1 MQHDPLRRHEDARR
15 EIGHTTVSRRIAWML
30 AGCFIG
36 LLGVPGAAQLL
47 SGAGIAV
54 GGPSALTSPAPDGL
68 VGRIFTTNRQWLA
81 AAQRIEDAVGERSLV
96 VETLR
101 PVAQSVLT
109 GVLGAGTELAYPV
122 GQGWLFYGPDLKYVT
137 GKEFLATRQLE
148 RRATSGDTVTRPPE
162 PDPRPAILALDR
174 SLAARDIQLIVMPT
188 PVKPTVE
195 FGRLSEGGDETL
207 IENGSYAPLVDALRA
222 RGVLVFDAGT
232 AIREAR
238 ETLTG
243 PLYLATDTHW
253 RPETMEV
260 VARRLAEFIA
270 DHVQLA
276 PASIGLQTAGSEV
289 TNRGDIVP
297 LLGLASNARLYP
309 AETVLIRRVTA
320 GGEPW
325 RRDPNAD
332 ILLLG
337 DSFTNVFSV
346 RTMGWGESAG
356 LAEHLSLALDRPID
370 RISQNDDGA
379 HASRTLLA
387 TELRRGQDRLDGKRV
402 VILQFANREL
412 AFGDWPII
420 DIRTALR
427 PDGSPPRSTFAAPR
441 DDRRVDVTGTVRAVG
456 PIPTP
461 GSVPYKDQIVGVH
474 VGDLALD
481 SDTDGGPLNGTEAL
495 VYLWG
500 MRDNEL
506 TPVSDLRP
514 GSPIVLTLEPWAN
527 VAADLDGINRGELED
542 TASQLAEPWWGQQR
556 GLEP

>member
-47 SGAGIAV
+47 SGAGIAI

-68 VGRIFTTNRQWLA
+68 VGRIFTTNRRWLA

-253 RPETMEV
+253 RPGTMEV
-260 VARRLAEFIA
+260 VARRLAEFIV

-276 PASIGLQTAGSEV
+276 PTSIGLQTEGSEV

-337 DSFTNVFSV
+337 DSFTNVYSV

-420 DIRTALR
+420 DVRTALR